1 MSKEFAQKTQEMLN
15 HLCDV
20 LGIAVMEQQTQED
33 TQEIEALIAK
43 RTEAKKNKDFET
55 ADAIRA
61 QLSEMGITIKDTR
74 QGVQWFRG

>member
-1 MSKEFAQKTQEMLN
+1 MQEE
-15 HLCDV
+15 V
-20 LGIAVMEQQTQED
+20 TQED